1 MERLLKIKEAAEFL
15 AVNPETVRRLI
26 RKGKLKAVKIG
37 RLWRIRKEDI
47 EALTDGVQNWTEW
60 HTKVTEE

>member
-1 MERLLKIKEAAEFL
+1 MERLLKIKEAAELL

-47 EALTDGVQNWTEW
+47 EALAEGVQNWAEW
-60 HTKVTEE
+60 HAKVTEE